1 MTDGPEQPLP
11 IQIFWQLLAEQL
23 FTKDT
28 PGIKHQSKS
37 RRAAGDRNVRG
48 GILKLQASLNDG
60 AAVRD
65 QVSICV
71 LLLFVF
77 VCFLLIYISVR

>member
-23 FTKDT
+23 LTKDT

-37 RRAAGDRNVRG
+37 RKAAGDRNVRG
-48 GILKLQASLNDG
+48 GILKLQWGSSSG
-60 AAVRD
+60 SSVHMCY
-65 QVSICV
+65 VV
-71 LLLFVF
+71 
-77 VCFLLIYISVR
+77 VCFLLIYISVG